1 MNTIDEI
8 KIRTN
13 WDQVRAALPPAKDA
27 GRKERERGASKLYR
41 RALDWVTNEN
51 PSQDYE
57 TRCKLAH
64 EISALGIAMPR
75 LTRGAK
81 SAKIWQ
87 RRLAHKRAGGL

>member
-1 MNTIDEI
+1 MNNVNIL
-8 KIRTN
+8 TN

-27 GRKERERGASKLYR
+27 GRKEKRERGASKLYR
-41 RALDWVTNEN
+41 RALNWVTNEN

-81 SAKIWQ
+81 AAAIWQ
-87 RRLAHKRAGGL
+87 RRLAHKRAE